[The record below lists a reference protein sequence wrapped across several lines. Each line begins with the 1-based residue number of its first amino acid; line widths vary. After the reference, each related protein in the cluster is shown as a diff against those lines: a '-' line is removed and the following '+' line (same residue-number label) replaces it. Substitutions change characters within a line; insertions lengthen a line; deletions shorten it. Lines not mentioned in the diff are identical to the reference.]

1 MSAKCPTST
10 IDHCASRRALLAVR
24 TRSHRALRLFETF
37 AGCKPQRTQRQRME
51 RLVPEV
57 LVDLGALRGLIYT
70 KSHEARSGR
79 KRTYIHFMEDPPRLM
94 CDADGRRL
102 FVVGGT
108 YRITR
113 RGIEG

>member
-1 MSAKCPTST
+1 MSYFHDRPLCLAQSSARGEDQ
-10 IDHCASRRALLAVR
+10 IDK
-24 TRSHRALRLFETF
+24 ALRLFETF
-37 AGCKPQRTQRQRME
+37 AGCKPQRTQRQRMD